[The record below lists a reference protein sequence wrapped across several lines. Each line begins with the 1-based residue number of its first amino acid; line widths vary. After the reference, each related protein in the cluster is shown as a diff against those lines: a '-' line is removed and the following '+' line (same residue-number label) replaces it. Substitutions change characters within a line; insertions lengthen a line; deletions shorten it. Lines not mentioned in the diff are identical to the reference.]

1 MLVAVNTVGTVGLF
15 ITLML
20 STNMAMSNPSSKV
33 LCNEINFFQIAVTRL
48 NMGTSQPGSGELL
61 TVHSEEGGAVVGQS
75 LQVLPEGGIGE
86 HDQNIG
92 SVELVGVDHHP
103 GHVLGEEEGA
113 GVCQ

>member
-1 MLVAVNTVGTVGLF
+1 MNTVGTVGLF
-15 ITLML
+15 ITLLL

-61 TVHSEEGGAVVGQS
+61 TVLKFTVKRGVQ
-75 LQVLPEGGIGE
+75 LFQVLPEGGIGE
-86 HDQNIG
+86 HDRNIG
-92 SVELVGVDHHP
+92 SVELGVDHHP